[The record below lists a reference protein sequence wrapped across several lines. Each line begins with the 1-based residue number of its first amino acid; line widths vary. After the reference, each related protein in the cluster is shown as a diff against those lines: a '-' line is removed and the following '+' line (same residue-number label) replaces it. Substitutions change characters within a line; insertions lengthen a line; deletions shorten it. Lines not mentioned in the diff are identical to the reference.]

1 MARCGKTT
9 GLKWT
14 IAITVI
20 LVLALVT
27 IVTYAIC
34 TKQIQYVEKN
44 KDVIENVTEP
54 SDNENETDPTI
65 VENGTQAVI
74 FISKI

>member
-1 MARCGKTT
+1 MSRYGKTT

-20 LVLALVT
+20 LVLALIA

-34 TKQIQYVEKN
+34 TKQIQYIEKT
-44 KDVIENVTEP
+44 KDVVEEV
-54 SDNENETDPTI
+54 TDPTV
-65 VENGTQAVI
+65 VENGTQALI
-74 FISKI
+74 CFIRI

>member
-1 MARCGKTT
+1 MSRYGKTT

-20 LVLALVT
+20 LVLALIA

-34 TKQIQYVEKN
+34 TKQIQYIEKT
-44 KDVIENVTEP
+44 KDVVEEV
-54 SDNENETDPTI
+54 TDPTV
-65 VENGTQAVI
+65 VENGTQAVMH
-74 FISKI
+74 FIKI